1 MKVFLTGATGYI
13 GNRLAIHLAENNY
26 EVHALVRNLK
36 SDNIPVHSNII
47 LFEGNLNNNL
57 SVEKAIANCDYVFHT
72 AAFTKLTCND
82 VKEFYE
88 VNVQGTA
95 NVLNAAK
102 NNGVKKVIFTSSVSV
117 YGPSQPH
124 SSITEIHPRMSS
136 YANDYELTKTMAENL
151 VLEFNKKGLP
161 GIILNVS
168 RVYGPGNT
176 GFSNGV
182 NRFASMLLKKRFVFV
197 PSKLKIESNYVYIDD
212 VTKAHILALNNGI
225 AGEKY
230 IIGGENA
237 SYEKLFS
244 TISASI
250 QTKNSIVKINYK
262 LLKTGL
268 FLMSLLDKLVL
279 NESSLTPKLLDYLF
293 TNRIVS
299 SLKAVS
305 QLGYEITPLK
315 TGMQQTIEF
324 LKHRNHEN

>member
-13 GNRLAIHLAENNY
+13 GNRLAMQLAENNY

-36 SDNIPVHSNII
+36 SDNIPVHSNIF
-47 LFEGNLNNNL
+47 LFEGNLNDNN
-57 SVEKAIANCDYVFHT
+57 SVEKAMTNCDYVFHT
-72 AAFTKLTCND
+72 AAFTRLTCSD
-82 VKEFYE
+82 VKEFYD

-117 YGPSQPH
+117 YGPSQPS
-124 SSITEIHPRMSS
+124 SSITEIQPRMSS

-151 VLEFNKKGLP
+151 VLEYNKKGLP

-182 NRFASMLLKKRFVFV
+182 NRFISMLLKKRIVFV
-197 PSKLKIESNYVYIDD
+197 PSKLQIESNYVYIDD

-237 SYEKLFS
+237 TYEKLFD
-244 TISASI
+244 TISESA

-262 LLKTGL
+262 VLKTGL
-268 FLMSLLDKLVL
+268 FLKSLLDTLFL

-299 SLKAVS
+299 SQKAVS
-305 QLGYEITPLK
+305 QLGYEITSLK
-315 TGMQQTIEF
+315 TGMEKTLIF
-324 LKHRNHEN
+324 LKNRNHGN

>member
-1 MKVFLTGATGYI
+1 MKVLLTGATGYI
-13 GNRLAIHLAENNY
+13 GNRLAMQLADNNY

-36 SDNIPVHSNII
+36 SVNIPVHSNII
-47 LFEGNLNNNL
+47 LFEGNLNDTN

-72 AAFTKLTCND
+72 AAFTRLTCSD
-82 VKEFYE
+82 IKEFYD

-102 NNGVKKVIFTSSVSV
+102 KHGIKKVIFTSSVSV
-117 YGPSQPH
+117 YGPSQPN

-151 VLEFNKKGLP
+151 VLEYNKRGLP

-182 NRFASMLLKKRFVFV
+182 NRFVSMLLKKRIVFV
-197 PSKLKIESNYVYIDD
+197 PSKLHIESNYVYIDD
-212 VTKAHILALNNGI
+212 VTKAHILALTNGR

-237 SYEKLFS
+237 SYEKLFT
-244 TISASI
+244 TISEST
-250 QTKNSIVKINYK
+250 QTKNPIVKINYK
-262 LLKTGL
+262 VLKTGL
-268 FLMSLLDKLVL
+268 FLKSLLDKLVL

-299 SLKAVS
+299 SQKAIS
-305 QLGYEITPLK
+305 QLGYEITSLK
-315 TGMQQTIEF
+315 TGMEQTLIF
-324 LKHRNHEN
+324 LKNRTHGN

>member
-1 MKVFLTGATGYI
+1 MKAFLTGATGYI

-36 SDNIPVHSNII
+36 SDNIPVHRNII
-47 LFEGNLNNNL
+47 LFEGNLNDIN

-72 AAFTKLTCND
+72 AAFTKLTCNN
-82 VKEFYE
+82 VKEFYD
-88 VNVQGTA
+88 VNVLGTA

-102 NNGVKKVIFTSSVSV
+102 NNRIKKVIFTSSVSV
-117 YGPSQPH
+117 YGPSQPN

-151 VLEFNKKGLP
+151 VLEYNKKGLP
-161 GIILNVS
+161 GIILNIS

-182 NRFASMLLKKRFVFV
+182 NRFISMLLKKRIVFV
-197 PSKLKIESNYVYIDD
+197 PSKLQIESNYVYIDD
-212 VTKAHILALNNGI
+212 VTKAHLLALNNGV

-237 SYEKLFS
+237 SYEKLFA
-244 TISASI
+244 TISEST
-250 QTKNSIVKINYK
+250 QTKNTIVKINYK

-268 FLMSLLDKLVL
+268 FFKSLLDMLVL
-279 NESSLTPKLLDYLF
+279 NESFLTPKLLDYLF

-315 TGMQQTIEF
+315 IGMQQTIEF

>member
-13 GNRLAIHLAENNY
+13 GSRLAIHLAENNY
-26 EVHALVRNLK
+26 EVHALVRNPK
-36 SDNIPVHSNII
+36 SENIPVHSNII
-47 LFEGNLNNNL
+47 LFEGNLNDTNSIEN
-57 SVEKAIANCDYVFHT
+57 AIANCDYVFHT

-82 VKEFYE
+82 VKEFYD

-102 NNGVKKVIFTSSVSV
+102 NRGIKKVIFTSSVSV
-117 YGPSQPH
+117 FGPSQPH
-124 SSITEIHPRMSS
+124 SLITEIHPRMSS
-136 YANDYELTKTMAENL
+136 YANDYELTKTIAENL
-151 VLEFNKKGLP
+151 VLEYNKKGLP

-168 RVYGPGNT
+168 RVYGPGNR

-182 NRFASMLLKKRFVFV
+182 NRFISMLLKKRFVFV
-197 PSKLKIESNYVYIDD
+197 PSKLQIESNYVYIDD
-212 VTKAHILALNNGI
+212 VTKAHMLALNNGI

-244 TISASI
+244 TISEST

-268 FLMSLLDKLVL
+268 FLKSFLDKLFF

-324 LKHRNHEN
+324 LNHRNHEN